1 MTGLSARQRGVLL
14 VGAAAYALIL
24 FDQTATTTALSDI
37 ERDLG
42 ASVADL
48 HWVFGA
54 YLIGL
59 AALTPVAGR
68 VADLYG
74 RRLLFVVGMAVFG
87 IASLGCALAPSVEVL
102 IGMRALQGVGGAF
115 AMPLALAN
123 VSIVVPEERRGW
135 AVGVLVTGGSIL
147 LTSGP
152 VIGGALVDLGG
163 WRTVFGIAVPIV
175 AVALLGVRRW
185 MAETREA
192 EPPPLDVRGLVLLAT
207 GLGALVTGLLQM
219 SEWGADAPAT
229 LIALAAGVVLLAG
242 FVVVEHRIPNPLIAL
257 RLFTVPAVA
266 GYLIALL
273 AAQFAV
279 TALTVELM
287 LYLQR
292 SLGYG
297 ALAAGALFV
306 PAVLGTPLLS
316 PTTGRLEDR
325 GLGRILVTFGLG
337 AAAVALVWI
346 AAFVG
351 HDDAWILLP
360 ALALFGLARPF
371 VFTPASA
378 GPLAALPP
386 ERHGLAGGLVL
397 ESYQLGAVAGVAVAG
412 VIVSSGEAG
421 GDFDGAVQAAIAVA
435 AGVSAVCAVAAWV
448 LLGRDPARRPLR
460 PDRRQDI
467 AAPR

>member
-1 MTGLSARQRGVLL
+1 MSGLSARQRGVLL

-48 HWVFGA
+48 QWVFGS

-87 IASLGCALAPSVEVL
+87 VASLGCALAPSVEAL
-102 IGMRALQGVGGAF
+102 IAMRALQGVGGAF

-135 AVGVLVTGGSIL
+135 AVGVLVTGGSVF

-163 WRTVFGIAVPIV
+163 WRTVFWIAVPIV
-175 AVALLGVRRW
+175 ALALLGVRRW

-192 EPPPLDVRGLVLLAT
+192 DPPPLDVRGLVLLAT

-229 LIALAAGVVLLAG
+229 LIALAAGAVLLAG
-242 FVVVEHRIPNPLIAL
+242 FAVVEHRIPNPLIAL
-257 RLFTVPAVA
+257 RLFAVPAVA

-337 AAAVALVWI
+337 AAAVALAWI

-351 HDDAWILLP
+351 RDDAWILLP
-360 ALALFGLARPF
+360 ALALFGFARPF

-378 GPLAALPP
+378 GPLDALPP
-386 ERHGLAGGLVL
+386 QRHGLAGGLVL

-412 VIVSSGEAG
+412 VIVSSGEVG
-421 GDFDGAVQAAIAVA
+421 GDFDGAVRAAILVA
-435 AGVSAVCAVAAWV
+435 AGVCAVCAIAAWV
-448 LLGRDPARRPLR
+448 LLAHDPKRRPLR
-460 PDRRQDI
+460 AERVQDI